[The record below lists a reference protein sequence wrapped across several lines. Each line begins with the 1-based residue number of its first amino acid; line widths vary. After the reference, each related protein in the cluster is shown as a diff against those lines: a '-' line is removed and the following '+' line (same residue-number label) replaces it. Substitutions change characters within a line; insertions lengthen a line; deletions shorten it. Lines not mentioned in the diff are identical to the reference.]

1 MCVNLPRHLQ
11 FVNAGLH
18 LNLQH
23 PLSHFNE
30 TKIYLLVSQ
39 IHLKKKLSMAK
50 PTNRKKQDE
59 LYQQLREC
67 YWPFRRWPSQLLRN
81 IPTTKISKLQCTNFP
96 SLKWNQHRQ
105 SVLDDSADDAIIR
118 TSVMTNIITQ
128 PYPSIQGALESLGF
142 VISGLF

>member
-67 YWPFRRWPSQLLRN
+67 YLLAL
-81 IPTTKISKLQCTNFP
+81 PKVTLTTVEKY
-96 SLKWNQHRQ
+96 
-105 SVLDDSADDAIIR
+105 
-118 TSVMTNIITQ
+118 
-128 PYPSIQGALESLGF
+128 PYYQN
-142 VISGLF
+142 